1 MDQNLTEVTWPTGI
15 TTDTLT
21 FVGNPANDPGTI
33 CMTEAEQTGG
43 ISYPSSQSMDL
54 QVYLAY
60 LVLQFNAIKLRLPP
74 TSSTL
79 FPLEPMRRPRWI

>member
-33 CMTEAEQTGG
+33 CMTEAQQTGG
-43 ISYPSSQSMDL
+43 IVYPSGHSLDL
-54 QVYLAY
+54 QVYLAN
-60 LVLQFNAIKLRLPP
+60 LVLQFNAMNLRLPP

-79 FPLEPMRRPRWI
+79 IPLEPM